1 MIQSKST
8 KLKRGTEL
16 SLNGTNV
23 WVELDSGG
31 DCVFICYQKSREVT
45 DSFEW
50 VVREDLKSVKKF
62 GSSIKQVVKP
72 VSDEEKKFRKGL
84 NVFFASQTLTMPLNC
99 ENCGGLLNAFN
110 AFERRCTIAHILEK
124 SKFKSIATHP
134 QNKMFLCSKGGCHSK
149 FDNSTAVERSQMPVY
164 KLALE
169 RFEAFKDVLT
179 DREIIRAYTYLNL
192 EWG

>member
-8 KLKRGTEL
+8 KLKSGTEFL
-16 SLNGTNV
+16 YQGDQV
-23 WVELDSGG
+23 WVEHDKENGIVTVCWAKTRNALDYYEN
-31 DCVFICYQKSREVT
+31 VEK
-45 DSFEW
+45 
-50 VVREDLKSVKKF
+50 EDLKPIKKF

-99 ENCGGLLNAFN
+99 ENCGDLLNAFN
-110 AFERRCTIAHILEK
+110 SFERRCTIAHILEK

-134 QNKMFLCSKGGCHSK
+134 QNKMFLCSKGGCHAK